1 MEPDEVLIEEDDK
14 DEQTE
19 TEEEEN
25 NMLSDINM
33 QVAGTIEILIF

>member
-1 MEPDEVLIEEDDK
+1 MEPDEVLREEDEQDV
-14 DEQTE
+14 QTE
-19 TEEEEN
+19 NEEEEN

>member
-1 MEPDEVLIEEDDK
+1 MEPDEVLREEDDQ
-14 DEQTE
+14 DVQTE
-19 TEEEEN
+19 NEEEEN